1 MRVAIPIFKDLHLLR
16 KDMLEALADYAFQ
29 TDQLLYKGY
38 GDGIVAGCDLT
49 TTEDSIILN
58 EGVIFFAGQMFLI
71 KEPMSVFYHP
81 TNTTTI
87 LKICFSEQMR
97 DENLIY
103 REIDLALT
111 EQTQLKEGELELCRF
126 KLQEGARLRY
136 QYQNFEDRNTEFDT
150 LNTIYAPYSAKGGST
165 LSPKIVYEFA
175 SDMLKAKELSALDMM
190 FGLQLLDR
198 DRPVGKDVLAAYIEK
213 RDEKVLQNPS
223 NLVIYQELARILKEI
238 TEGRK
243 AERDAPQRK
252 KWRMMVD

>member
-71 KEPMSVFYHP
+71 KE
-81 TNTTTI
+81 
-87 LKICFSEQMR
+87 LEKGQ
-97 DENLIY
+97 
-103 REIDLALT
+103 
-111 EQTQLKEGELELCRF
+111 LELCRF

-136 QYQNFEDRNTEFDT
+136 QYQSFEDRNTEFDT
-150 LNTIYAPYSAKGGST
+150 LNTIYASYSAKGGST
-165 LSPKIVYEFA
+165 LSPQIVHEFA
-175 SDMLKAKELSALDMM
+175 SELLKVRELSPLDMM

-198 DRPVGKDVLAAYIEK
+198 DRPASKDLLIAYIERREQK
-213 RDEKVLQNPS
+213 ELQSPS
-223 NLVIYQELARILKEI
+223 NLVIYQELARILKEV

-243 AERDAPQRK
+243 VERDTPQK
-252 KWRMMVD
+252 KRWKMMVD

>member
-1 MRVAIPIFKDLHLLR
+1 MRVAIPVFKDLYLLR

-58 EGVIFFAGQMFLI
+58 EGVIFFEGQMFLI
-71 KEPMSVFYHP
+71 KEPISVLYHP
-81 TNTTTI
+81 TNTTTV

-97 DENLIY
+97 DGNLVY
-103 REIDLALT
+103 REIDLVLT
-111 EQTQLKEGELELCRF
+111 EQTQLKKGELELCRF

-136 QYQNFEDRNTEFDT
+136 RYQSFEDRNTEFDT
-150 LNTIYAPYSAKGGST
+150 LNTIYASYSARGGST
-165 LSPKIVYEFA
+165 LSPRIVHEFA
-175 SDMLKAKELSALDMM
+175 SELLKVRELSPLDMM

-198 DRPVGKDVLAAYIEK
+198 DRPASRDLLVAYIERREQK
-213 RDEKVLQNPS
+213 ELQSPS
-223 NLVIYQELARILKEI
+223 NLVIYQELARILKEV

-243 AERDAPQRK
+243 VERDTPQK
-252 KWRMMVD
+252 KRWKMMVD

>member
-29 TDQLLYKGY
+29 TNQLLYKGY

-58 EGVIFFAGQMFLI
+58 EGVIFFEGQMFLI
-71 KEPMSVFYHP
+71 KEPISVLYYP
-81 TNTTTI
+81 TNTTTV

-97 DENLIY
+97 DGNLVY
-103 REIDLALT
+103 REINLTLT
-111 EQTQLKEGELELCRF
+111 EQTQMKKGELELCRF

-150 LNTIYAPYSAKGGST
+150 LNTIYASYSAKGGST
-165 LSPKIVYEFA
+165 LSPQIVHEFA
-175 SDMLKAKELSALDMM
+175 SEMLKGKELSVLDMM

-198 DRPVGKDVLAAYIEK
+198 DRPVSKELLVAYIEK
-213 RDEKVLQNPS
+213 REQTELQNPS
-223 NLVIYQELARILKEI
+223 NLVIYQELARILKEV
-238 TEGRK
+238 TEGGK
-243 AERDAPQRK
+243 VERDIPQK
-252 KWRMMVD
+252 KRWRMMVD